1 MKQKLIAFIGLVLI
15 LGAGGIILGFTIVI
29 AAPDGPR
36 RFSAWRV
43 GGEYAGTDG
52 VVLQDKRNN
61 CGPAALQMAFDHFGI
76 ASTVKEI
83 EEQVGLTEGGSNM
96 LALKEMAE
104 RKGLSAEGWRLT
116 LEDFVGS
123 MKPCLVFLNGDHFAL
138 VDSVSHAGVVFLRDP
153 ARGKLRIPMMKFP
166 ALWSGETLV
175 LKRAI
180 QPTNPQEG
188 P

>member
-1 MKQKLIAFIGLVLI
+1 MGKRTAAFIALVLI
-15 LGAGGIILGFTIVI
+15 LVAGGIILGFAIVI
-29 AAPDGPR
+29 ASPDGPR

-43 GGEYAGTDG
+43 GGDFAGTEG

-61 CGPAALQMAFDHFGI
+61 CGPAALQMAFEHFGI

-83 EEQVGLTEGGSNM
+83 EEQVKLTERGSSM

-104 RKGLSAEGWRLT
+104 RRGLNAEGWRLT
-116 LEDFVGS
+116 MGDLLAAA
-123 MKPCLVFLNGDHFAL
+123 KPCIVFINGDHFAL
-138 VDSVSHAGVVFLRDP
+138 VDSVNNTGEVFLRDP

-175 LKRAI
+175 LKRAT